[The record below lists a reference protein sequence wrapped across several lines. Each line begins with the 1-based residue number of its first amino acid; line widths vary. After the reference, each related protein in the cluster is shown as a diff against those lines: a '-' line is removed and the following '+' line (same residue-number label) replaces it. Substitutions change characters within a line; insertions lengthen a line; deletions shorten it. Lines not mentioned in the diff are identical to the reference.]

1 MSDLA
6 QWRKL
11 PPLEATYE
19 ELVIILQPITMGY
32 AWGESAIRDLWL
44 LGAPLPPDFT
54 KRIVFPN
61 KLAEWLVDVLEKKGQ
76 PLDAAASVYVD
87 LLKGVG

>member
-1 MSDLA
+1 MNDVN

-11 PPLEATYE
+11 PPLTVTYD
-19 ELVIILQPITMGY
+19 ELVNILQPLTMGY
-32 AWGESAIRDLWL
+32 KWGEGTIRDLWK
-44 LGAPLPPDFT
+44 LGAPLPDKPG

-76 PLDAAASVYVD
+76 PLDAAAQIYID
-87 LLKGVG
+87 LMKVG

>member
-1 MSDLA
+1 MSDIA

-11 PPLEATYE
+11 QPLVVTYD
-19 ELVIILQPITMGY
+19 ELVKILYPITMGY
-32 AWGESAIRDLWL
+32 AWGENSIRDLWL
-44 LGAPLPPDFT
+44 LGAPTSST

-76 PLDAAASVYVD
+76 PLDAAASVYID
-87 LLKGVG
+87 LLKVG